1 MFFFSFLIVIPPST
15 NLKLKCIFSRYVRIL
30 FNVGN
35 SFSSNFF
42 DMTLLLKT
50 FLLFKYTE
58 TYSWIFVTK
67 WKFWRHCWMFLED
80 KYIYKKKIEWI
91 LLSDT
96 FYIHDS
102 ISHIFYSLAVLDI
115 RKGWKWNTK
124 KCIFKVLLT
133 FLNTYTT
140 RLQKSFSNCLFPDII
155 HTLQQYLHHISPT
168 KNNGKK
174 LFYWIYFCI
183 FTRNTVHKYSIYLHS
198 SIVFCWLTTNKRAI
212 ACRYVPTTY
221 LPSI

>member
-1 MFFFSFLIVIPPST
+1 MHF
-15 NLKLKCIFSRYVRIL
+15 FSRYVRIL

-155 HTLQQYLHHISPT
+155 HCSNICIIFLRQKIMGKNCFIEFIFVFLQEIQCINIAY
-168 KNNGKK
+168 
-174 LFYWIYFCI
+174 IYIHRSF
-183 FTRNTVHKYSIYLHS
+183 F
-198 SIVFCWLTTNKRAI
+198 AG
-212 ACRYVPTTY
+212 
-221 LPSI
+221 